1 MLLGYIYKLA
11 YKLAGAGVINHEDD
25 DSAIPLGPV
34 ARQHAPGTADH
45 SSISALMAASHSGL
59 SDSMYSRTCCLS
71 SSVDGSMF
79 YSPLVCCR

>member
-1 MLLGYIYKLA
+1 MWLGYIYKLA
-11 YKLAGAGVINHEDD
+11 DAGVINHEDD
-25 DSAIPLGPV
+25 DSAMPLGPV
-34 ARQHAPGTADH
+34 ARQHSPGTADH

-71 SSVDGSMF
+71 SSSVDGSIF